1 MTPYDQT
8 RRSIA
13 ARLLPA
19 IRRIAT
25 VIGKAWPKLPA
36 WLNTLSCA
44 ALAGLMLLVTLN
56 VILRAVFKSPILGTY
71 DLTGFM
77 TVIIIG
83 CGLAF
88 CSIDNGHIEIGY
100 FVDKAGPK
108 VRAWIVQIGRILSFA
123 VLSVYTYA
131 LFNMGTRL
139 LKANEVSV
147 TTRTPLYLFIY
158 LLAICF
164 AVFSLTV
171 LAKIFTK
178 NPEGSSDSDT

>member
-1 MTPYDQT
+1 LNDQKNKNLTMMLLQTT
-8 RRSIA
+8 RRMAATIA
-13 ARLLPA
+13 K
-19 IRRIAT
+19 
-25 VIGKAWPKLPA
+25 VWPKLPA

-71 DLTGFM
+71 DLTGFL

-88 CSIDNGHIEIGY
+88 CSINDGHIEIGF
-100 FVDKAGPK
+100 FVDKARPGL
-108 VRAWIVQIGRILSFA
+108 RAWIVRIGRILSFA
-123 VLSVYTYA
+123 VLSIYTYA
-131 LFNMGTRL
+131 LFTMGTRL
-139 LKANEVSV
+139 FKANEVSV

-158 LLAICF
+158 LLAFCF

-171 LAKIFTK
+171 LVRIFTRT
-178 NPEGSSDSDT
+178 PEGSTKSDT